1 LWHKRLGHIGIKKL
15 KLMHDKS
22 LVNGFNIQKNSL
34 EMNLCNGFLDEGK
47 QVRNK
52 TSIEKGSRAT

>member
-1 LWHKRLGHIGIKKL
+1 
-15 KLMHDKS
+15 MHDKS